1 MTYDDFEL
9 RIDADGEGFRVRA
22 RAPRGATSHPLL
34 LADELAASRPD
45 LPKPSDGGSAA
56 QARDTQQAAAPL
68 AARRS
73 SRHTGSLLFSAL
85 FAGPVRSLFDSS
97 LGEAAAA
104 EPRRGLL
111 VRLRFDLQDSR
122 VRPLFD
128 LPWELLCRDETG
140 EYLGLHRSTPIVR
153 CLDTPLPSRP
163 LKLTSPLRVLLA
175 MADPSTGPRLDLAG
189 ERRQIEQAL
198 GGSAQVQVV
207 ALEHATRDALVH
219 SLREQSFHIVHFMGH
234 GSFDQA
240 SGAGALILES
250 PAGAADPMAAATL
263 ADLFSDREHPILV
276 ILNTCHSASST
287 ATASLDPFAGVAA
300 ALVLAGLP
308 AVLAMRTAIL
318 DRAAIRLTAELY
330 RHLARGDRLEAAVSE
345 VRLALRTAYE
355 DSAEWSIPALFLREG
370 SAAVEDGTVA
380 VGHQAEAATRR
391 SEGRGIA
398 IHHEGDI
405 GKQTIIDGNVG
416 TLNVN

>member
-22 RAPRGATSHPLL
+22 RAPRGVASHPLL
-34 LADELAASRPD
+34 LPDELVAGLPD
-45 LPKPSDGGSAA
+45 LPKTSGERLGVH
-56 QARDTQQAAAPL
+56 ARDTQQAAAPL
-68 AARRS
+68 AAGRS
-73 SRHTGSLLFSAL
+73 SRRTGSLLFSAL
-85 FAGPVRSLFDSS
+85 LAGPVRSLFDSS

-111 VRLRFDLQDSR
+111 VRLRFDLRDNR
-122 VRPLFD
+122 VRPLLD

-140 EYLGLHRSTPIVR
+140 EFLGLHRSTPIVR
-153 CLDTPLPSRP
+153 SLDTPLPARP
-163 LKLTSPLRVLLA
+163 LRLTPPLRVLLA
-175 MADPSTGPRLDLAG
+175 MADPSTSPRLDLVG
-189 ERRQIEQAL
+189 ERQQIEQAL
-198 GGSAQVQVV
+198 GGSAQVQITT
-207 ALEHATRDALVH
+207 LEHATRDALVH

-234 GSFDQA
+234 GSFDRH

-276 ILNTCHSASST
+276 ILNTCHSASSG
-287 ATASLDPFAGVAA
+287 AAASLDPFAGVAA

-318 DRAAIRLTAELY
+318 DPAAIRLTAELY

-345 VRLALRTAYE
+345 ARLALRTAYE
-355 DSAEWSIPALFLREG
+355 GSAEWSIPALFLREG
-370 SAAVEDGTVA
+370 PAAVEDGTGTGA
-380 VGHQAEAATRR
+380 PLPEAAGARPA
-391 SEGRGIA
+391 GAGIA
-398 IHHEGDI
+398 IQQRDV
-405 GKQTIIDGNVG
+405 GKQTIVHGAVE